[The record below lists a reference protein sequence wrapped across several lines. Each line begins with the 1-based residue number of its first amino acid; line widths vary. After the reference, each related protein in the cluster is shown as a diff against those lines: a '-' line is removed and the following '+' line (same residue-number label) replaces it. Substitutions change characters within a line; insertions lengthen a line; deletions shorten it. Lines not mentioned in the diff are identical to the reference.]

1 MTTPTATLAF
11 DFSING
17 SSIVAKITIVDP
29 ADAAD
34 WSHRADLANWQDDFA
49 ADFEEVN

>member
-11 DFSING
+11 NFSFNG
-17 SSIVAKITIVDP
+17 SSIVAEITIVDP
-29 ADAAD
+29 ADAFD

-49 ADFEEVN
+49 ADFEEVD